1 MTIVLNFVIGQPS
14 NARPVSQTT
23 TTTPLT
29 TTLRTTPGKTTAAAN
44 PQSCKSDQNS
54 PPSCVQSIT
63 ADITDNLP
71 SLEHNFKR
79 IAVKIIM
86 LLRSIHYQSNVY
98 TFLLCISLS
107 VCTSWVFVLSSLC
120 MYMYICNLNFQ
131 FSNSVHIS
139 GQQQIT
145 SDSHCTCLADA
156 KVLYVR

>member
-54 PPSCVQSIT
+54 PPRFQSIT
-63 ADITDNLP
+63 ADITDNFP

-86 LLRSIHYQSNVY
+86 LLQSIHYQSNVY

-107 VCTSWVFVLSSLC
+107 VCTSWFFVLSSSC
-120 MYMYICNLNFQ
+120 MYICNLNFQ
-131 FSNSVHIS
+131 FSNSYHIS

>member
-1 MTIVLNFVIGQPS
+1 MLVLCHKQPPRHHWLPPWGQLQAKPLQPRIHS
-14 NARPVSQTT
+14 HVSQTR
-23 TTTPLT
+23 TPP
-29 TTLRTTPGKTTAAAN
+29 RF
-44 PQSCKSDQNS
+44 
-54 PPSCVQSIT
+54 QSIT
-63 ADITDNLP
+63 ADITDNFP

-86 LLRSIHYQSNVY
+86 LLQSIHYQSNVY

-120 MYMYICNLNFQ
+120 MYMYIYNLNFL